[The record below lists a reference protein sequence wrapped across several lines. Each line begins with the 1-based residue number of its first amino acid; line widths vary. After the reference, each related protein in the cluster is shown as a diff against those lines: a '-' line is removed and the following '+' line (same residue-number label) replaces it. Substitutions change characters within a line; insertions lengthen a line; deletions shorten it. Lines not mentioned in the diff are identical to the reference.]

1 MGKIS
6 QHMPPQ
12 LAHMLGDT
20 KETSTQRSSDQR
32 LGVVV
37 SHLQQAP
44 RPRSPEIFLGG
55 TCGESKWRQEQCIPM
70 LVAARLSYYNPQL
83 GPGEWTPELIPI
95 EAAAKAGAV
104 CQLFVITGDSRG
116 IASMIEAAEMIVR
129 GVAMVLCLE
138 PYSLDQPDSQ
148 DVNRGRKYLLD
159 VAGRHGCAVHDS
171 VTAATAEA
179 IERVRS
185 RRESQ
190 AQAAA
195 HRQPLDQEAQDRGMP
210 SLTRAHSWNFQQ
222 PMAPLCRQQSIHGT
236 PEIFLGGTC
245 GESKWRQEQCIPML
259 VAARLSYYNPQL
271 GPGEWA
277 PELIPIEA
285 AAKAGAVCQLFVIT
299 GESRG
304 IASMIEA
311 AEMIVRGVAMVLCL
325 EPYSLDQPD
334 SQDVNRGRK
343 YLLDVAGRHGC
354 AVHDSVTAATAEV
367 VQRMRALPLAL
378 E

>member
-1 MGKIS
+1 
-6 QHMPPQ
+6 
-12 LAHMLGDT
+12 
-20 KETSTQRSSDQR
+20 
-32 LGVVV
+32 
-37 SHLQQAP
+37 
-44 RPRSPEIFLGG
+44 
-55 TCGESKWRQEQCIPM
+55 
-70 LVAARLSYYNPQL
+70 
-83 GPGEWTPELIPI
+83 
-95 EAAAKAGAV
+95 
-104 CQLFVITGDSRG
+104 
-116 IASMIEAAEMIVR
+116 
-129 GVAMVLCLE
+129 MVLCLE

-195 HRQPLDQEAQDRGMP
+195 HGQPLDQEAQDRGMP

-271 GPGEWA
+271 GPGEWS

-285 AAKAGAVCQLFVIT
+285 AAKAGALCHLFVIT

-304 IASMIEA
+304 IGSMIEA
-311 AEMIVRGVAMVLCL
+311 AELIATGVATVLCL
-325 EPYSLDQPD
+325 EPYASDLTD
-334 SQDVNRGRK
+334 SDDVNRGRK
-343 YLLDVAGRHGC
+343 YLRDVAQRHGC
-354 AVHDSVTAATAEV
+354 AVHDSIEQATLEVIQRVRVHAAPPISQAADRGEASTPQLARTPSWNFSQPNAPLNRRLSSVTAEV
-367 VQRMRALPLAL
+367 FLGGSCGETTWRQQVAIPI
-378 E
+378 